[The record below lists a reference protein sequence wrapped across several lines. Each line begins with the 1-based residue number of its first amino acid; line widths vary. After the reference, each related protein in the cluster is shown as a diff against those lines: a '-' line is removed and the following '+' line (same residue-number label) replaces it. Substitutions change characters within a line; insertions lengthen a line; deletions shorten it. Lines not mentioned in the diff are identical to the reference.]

1 MEEEEDRPSRMEE
14 EEEEKKKMGR
24 GRQEYQELSSN
35 LNRVS
40 RLERGW
46 IAKELKLVIA
56 SQHVIGS
63 KEAMFVQRR
72 VKVIV
77 LRHKLVRQATFK
89 KKKKMVKKLKE
100 LKVVEWAQ
108 EEERRMEREEE
119 KRVEN
124 MIREAK
130 EELRKLKEENRL
142 KELFLDM
149 LQVHDET
156 GEFPNL
162 KDLTKKE
169 LQGLLGLIEASMQT
183 LTQQMEEPYPSTFP
197 SSSSLLAFP
206 ITTALRVH
214 VAHPSKPFNGV
225 RITTPRGNK
234 GALIVSAAADGSS
247 LPAEALPP
255 AVSEKESGV
264 SVDKLPLESKVKERE
279 EQKLR
284 MKLAK
289 KIRLRRKRLLRKCK
303 LRKKGRWP
311 PSKMKKLKNV

>member
-1 MEEEEDRPSRMEE
+1 
-14 EEEEKKKMGR
+14 
-24 GRQEYQELSSN
+24 
-35 LNRVS
+35 
-40 RLERGW
+40 
-46 IAKELKLVIA
+46 
-56 SQHVIGS
+56 
-63 KEAMFVQRR
+63 MFVQRR

-183 LTQQMEEPYPSTFP
+183 LTQQMEEVK
-197 SSSSLLAFP
+197 
-206 ITTALRVH
+206 I
-214 VAHPSKPFNGV
+214 
-225 RITTPRGNK
+225 
-234 GALIVSAAADGSS
+234 DC
-247 LPAEALPP
+247 
-255 AVSEKESGV
+255 ESH
-264 SVDKLPLESKVKERE
+264 
-279 EQKLR
+279 
-284 MKLAK
+284 
-289 KIRLRRKRLLRKCK
+289 
-303 LRKKGRWP
+303 
-311 PSKMKKLKNV
+311 